1 MEWLNKKSNFLRG
14 DLREFSFHPQKN
26 GTIQTLLVR
35 SSHSLGQT
43 TYSHKLDHKSGDEYA
58 RWLGSVELPVNGSR
72 EECIILV
79 MHPRLD
85 GQGKGTGETV
95 PFESTAL
102 PYNESTFQLAAQ
114 RLCQHRSLAFS
125 LGRLSTTV
133 FNSRTVAWEQ
143 PEGSSI
149 VYNCKSDTAS
159 PSSSDDPSD
168 IAMSVTSFV
177 DQSTTYA
184 VMYGCT
190 EDVMEQTSDWL
201 EIFGGQA
208 LHPLVMPMVF
218 AELERKRLL
227 NMLDAE
233 ESVLKQRILNLEN
246 KLRGEASAAGTLAK
260 AKSLEKTQEDVESQ
274 VQDCE
279 STKLWIDVSSLKNG
293 LESLKAELEKMV
305 THSEELATTALDGHA
320 EKRKTGERIEARLR
334 EMVAE
339 INSKV
344 RSCDSLLGGMALAAQ
359 MESNYY
365 TRRDAR
371 AAMIIAN
378 HTKRDGSQMRSISLL
393 GMIFLPGTF
402 LASIFSMTFFDWGA
416 PTSREVISPWI
427 AIYFALAIGIT
438 VITVW
443 RMKMW
448 MAQEELRAR
457 TEMKNEMGSDSDS
470 MA

>member
-1 MEWLNKKSNFLRG
+1 MEWLNRGSNFRRG
-14 DLREFSFHPQKN
+14 DLDKFTFHSEEN
-26 GTIQTLLVR
+26 GVIQTVRLWSSQSLHPGFKHELL
-35 SSHSLGQT
+35 G
-43 TYSHKLDHKSGDEYA
+43 HKSEDEYA
-58 RWLGSVELPVNGSR
+58 TWLSSIEPPDNGSQG
-72 EECIILV
+72 ECVILV
-79 MHPRLD
+79 MHPRLN
-85 GQGKGTGETV
+85 GTDEITGS
-95 PFESTAL
+95 PLKLTAL
-102 PYNESTFQLAAQ
+102 PYEDTTFRLATQ
-114 RLCQHRSLAFS
+114 KLHQHRSLCFS
-125 LGRLSTTV
+125 LGRVSTAV
-133 FNSRTVAWEQ
+133 FNSRPVSWENM
-143 PEGSSI
+143 EAASI

-159 PSSSDDPSD
+159 PSSPGRPSD

-177 DQSTTYA
+177 EQSTTYA

-190 EDVMEQTSDWL
+190 GDVMDQTSSWL
-201 EIFGGQA
+201 KRFSGQA
-208 LHPLVMPMVF
+208 LHPLVMPMIF

-227 NMLDAE
+227 NMLDTE
-233 ESVLKQRILNLEN
+233 QTVLSQRILNLEN
-246 KLRGEASAAGTLAK
+246 KFQGEASAAGSLAK
-260 AKSLEKTQEDVESQ
+260 AKSLEKAQEDDESQ
-274 VQDCE
+274 AQDCE

-293 LESLKAELEKMV
+293 LESLKAELEKMAI
-305 THSEELATTALDGHA
+305 HSEELATTVLVGHVD
-320 EKRKTGERIEARLR
+320 KRKTGERIEARLR

-427 AIYFALAIGIT
+427 AIYFALAIAIT

-470 MA
+470 